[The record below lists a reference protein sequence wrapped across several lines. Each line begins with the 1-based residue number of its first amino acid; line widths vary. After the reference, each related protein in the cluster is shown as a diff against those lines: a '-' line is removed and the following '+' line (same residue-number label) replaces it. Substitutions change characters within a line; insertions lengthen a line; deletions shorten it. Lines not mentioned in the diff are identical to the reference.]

1 MSEPSDDNY
10 HQQAAAIVGQL
21 LANDPRTPGAE
32 TALQAF
38 LHADWNV
45 QLIVTGSLAGIIHDH
60 LDGQFA
66 PTPHDNN
73 ARYALIASWVDAI
86 ANYNPQP

>member
-1 MSEPSDDNY
+1 MSAPSDGNY
-10 HQQAAAIVGQL
+10 HLQAAAIVGQL

-45 QLIVTGSLAGIIHDH
+45 QLIVTGSLAGIIHERER
-60 LDGQFA
+60 A
-66 PTPHDNN
+66 
-73 ARYALIASWVDAI
+73 AKVAVDANRRGRATFDI
-86 ANYNPQP
+86 ARAIRALPLEEP